1 MKASQEI
8 QLPAEFSEL
17 NEFVDNWCNPGMAEQ
32 YAARLDSSIP
42 EMQPFYEA
50 VKLRVQDIRDY
61 LDQIA
66 FEDYT
71 EADAALGHLLIGWV
85 PVAEAIEV
93 FKQTRVPDSKGY
105 WEFVQEPHD
114 F

>member
-1 MKASQEI
+1 MSNTVEI
-8 QLPAEFSEL
+8 RLPAEFSEL
-17 NEFVDNWCNPGMAEQ
+17 DEYVEQWCNEGMAAQ
-32 YAARLDSSIP
+32 YSARLNSSIP

-50 VKLRVQDIRDY
+50 VKARVDDIKAY

-66 FEDYT
+66 FEDYSD
-71 EADAALGHLLIGWV
+71 ADAALGRLLIGWV

-105 WEFVQEPHD
+105 WELVQEPHS

>member
-1 MKASQEI
+1 MSNPDAVR
-8 QLPAEFSEL
+8 LPAAFSDLET
-17 NEFVDNWCNPGMAEQ
+17 FAAVWCNASMADQ
-32 YAARLDSSIP
+32 YSARLRSNIP

-50 VKLRVQDIRDY
+50 VKGRVQDITAY
-61 LDQIA
+61 LDAIA

-71 EADAALGHLLIGWV
+71 EADASLGRLLIGWV

-105 WEFVQEPHD
+105 WELVQEPQN